1 MKVEHDRTL
10 RMPKQSNV
18 DTLTRGKRITAR
30 KRALKSRVE
39 SVEFNPEKRVD
50 YLTGFSRRKI
60 ERKHKAQKKAAER
73 DRQDAILRRAELRK
87 QRKLDLAEFAL
98 PQKEEEEE
106 EWTGFEDLKNY
117 EDDMTT
123 TTVTVTPL

>member
-50 YLTGFSRRKI
+50 YLTGFSRRKT

>member
-1 MKVEHDRTL
+1 
-10 RMPKQSNV
+10 MPKQSNV

-50 YLTGFSRRKI
+50 YLTGFSRRKT